1 MKTINTQLISLL
13 LYRGGSVFLSLVNND
28 KMVET
33 VLKELLSNE
42 NNLNEEYEYQRMIL
56 GIF

>member
-56 GIF
+56 GTF